1 MAYEQ
6 NNNSGSL
13 FRNDK
18 DGVESRPDYR
28 GSALIDGVEYWMDS
42 WLKTSKDGKKWM
54 SFSFKPK
61 EAREPAPQVNH
72 APQRDTRTHGERKRQ
87 PINETRGDGYDESIP
102 F

>member
-6 NNNSGSL
+6 KDNSGSL

-61 EAREPAPQVNH
+61 EAREPAPEVRRP
-72 APQRDTRTHGERKRQ
+72 APDTRTHGERKRQ
-87 PINETRGDGYDESIP
+87 PINETRGDGYDDIP